1 MLHQRWGKNKAAVP
15 RAFMG
20 AYPSQR
26 CLSHAAYVSLCP
38 LAATVVSELH
48 CQRGE
53 EKKGVKERWGCKCV
67 AALMGVGRDAS
78 WSVSA

>member
-1 MLHQRWGKNKAAVP
+1 MVSVVFHALRVAKHVPRLRAHHATPATGKNKAAVP

-26 CLSHAAYVSLCP
+26 CSSHAAYVPLCP

-48 CQRGE
+48 
-53 EKKGVKERWGCKCV
+53 
-67 AALMGVGRDAS
+67 
-78 WSVSA
+78 